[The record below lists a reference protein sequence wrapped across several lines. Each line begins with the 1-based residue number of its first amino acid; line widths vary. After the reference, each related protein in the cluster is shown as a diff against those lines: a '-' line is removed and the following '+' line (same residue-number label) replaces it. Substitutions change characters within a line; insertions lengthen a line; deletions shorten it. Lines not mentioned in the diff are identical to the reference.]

1 MDRARMGPTMS
12 GDTILGLVLLGDCL
26 LVSLLFLALP
36 RISPRGLL
44 FGVHVGEETA
54 KGSRARELT
63 ASWTRSGSLVLV
75 GSLAVAAVALWRME
89 PPASALIAT
98 LLPVLAFLGLYLV
111 FRRRAREIE
120 GRIESP
126 LRPEAPPLPAH
137 GGPHAALFVFA
148 ICVGFALVL
157 LARTVEAWPRIPERV
172 PIHFGASG
180 LPDGWAEKSVAS
192 VFLVPI
198 LALVM
203 AVVLGAATALVS
215 LVRDATRT
223 PMTVYMGGIA
233 LIVQAMLLVLGSRSF
248 EVALGA
254 REGLGPQTWVFLG
267 VLLGWT
273 LGGVVWIAVRTRK
286 MQLAAPVADDRHWK
300 AGLIYVNRDDPSLV
314 VPKRFGIG
322 YTLNF
327 GNRWALWL
335 LLLILAGPLVV
346 LVVALSAA

>member
-1 MDRARMGPTMS
+1 MGRSMRGETA
-12 GDTILGLVLLGDCL
+12 IELVLLGDCL
-26 LVSLLFLALP
+26 LVSLLFLVLP
-36 RISPRGLL
+36 KISPRGSL
-44 FGVHVGEETA
+44 FGVFLGEEGA
-54 KGSRARELT
+54 RGNRARELT
-63 ASWTRSGSLVLV
+63 ASWMRAGSVVLA
-75 GSLAVAAVALWRME
+75 GSLALAAAALWRID
-89 PPASALIAT
+89 PPASALVAT
-98 LLPVLAFLGLYLV
+98 LLPVMAFFALYLV
-111 FRRRAREIE
+111 FHRRAQEIR
-120 GRIESP
+120 GRIEIQP
-126 LRPEAPPLPAH
+126 PEEAPPLPAH
-137 GGPHAALFVFA
+137 GGPHAALFVSA
-148 ICVGFALVL
+148 ICVGIALVL
-157 LARTVEAWPRIPERV
+157 LARTAEAWPRIPERV

-223 PMTVYMGGIA
+223 LMTVYMGGIA
-233 LIVQAMLLVLGSRSF
+233 LIVQAMLLVLGSRSL

-254 REGLGPQTWVFLG
+254 REGLGPPTWVFLA

-286 MQLAAPVADDRHWK
+286 MQLSAPVADDRFWK
-300 AGLIYVNRDDPSLV
+300 AGLIYVNPDDPSLV

-327 GNRWALWL
+327 GNRWALL
-335 LLLILAGPLVV
+335 LLLLMLAGPLVV
-346 LVVALSAA
+346 LVVALAAA